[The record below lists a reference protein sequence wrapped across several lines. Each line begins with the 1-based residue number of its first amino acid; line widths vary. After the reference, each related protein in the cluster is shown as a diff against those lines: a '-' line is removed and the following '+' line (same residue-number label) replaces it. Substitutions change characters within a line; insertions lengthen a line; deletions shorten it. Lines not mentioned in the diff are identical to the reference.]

1 MAGYVFIGDDFT
13 GASDTLATI
22 AERGHRAR
30 LFLDVPAPAE
40 PACAGLDAIGIA
52 TDLRA
57 LDADEIAWR
66 VRAMGERLEALDAG
80 IVHYKVCSTFD
91 SSASVGSIGAAVTA
105 LEEVVEPA
113 LTLIVGGQPSLGR
126 YCQFGNLFARGPD
139 GAVHRIDRHPIMSRH
154 PTTPMGEADLRL
166 HLAAQ
171 GLGGI
176 ALHPWTE
183 VAKGGQALHEWLQR
197 AVSEQQRVLLD
208 VTCQHDLGMIGAA
221 LRALAGEHRLLV
233 VGASSVAEAVF
244 ERQDGFA
251 PSVTDYAGT
260 GPVLV
265 IVGSRSSTSAAQVE
279 EATRFSRVAVAPEA
293 VRAASAALAEGIL
306 SRLHGGENVLVHLLP
321 DADYGCS
328 PSELSENLAAL
339 TVKILD
345 GYPLRSLAIAGGD
358 TSSVVSRRLGLES
371 LIFESR
377 LDAGVCVCRT
387 HSADPSRDGLRLLLK
402 GGQVGGRR
410 IFDTFAAII

>member
-1 MAGYVFIGDDFT
+1 MARYVFIGDDFT

-57 LDADEIAWR
+57 LDADEIAGR
-66 VRAMGERLEALDAG
+66 VRAMGERLKALDAR

-105 LEEVVEPA
+105 LEEVLEPA
-113 LTLIVGGQPSLGR
+113 LTVIVGGQPSLGR

-166 HLAAQ
+166 HLAVQ

-176 ALHPWTE
+176 ALNPWTE
-183 VAKGGQALHEWLQR
+183 FAKGAQALNEWLQR
-197 AVSEQQRVLLD
+197 AASEQQRVLLD
-208 VTCQHDLGMIGAA
+208 VTCQHDLGLIGAA
-221 LRALAGEHRLLV
+221 LRALAGEHRVLV

-251 PSVTDYAGT
+251 PSVIEYAGT
-260 GPVLV
+260 GPVLAV
-265 IVGSRSSTSAAQVE
+265 VGSRSSTSAAQVQ
-279 EATRFSRVAVAPEA
+279 EATRFARVAIAPEA
-293 VRAASAALAEGIL
+293 VRGASAALAEGIL

-328 PSELSENLAAL
+328 PSELSESLAAL
-339 TVKILD
+339 TEKIID
-345 GYPLRSLAIAGGD
+345 GFPLRSLAIAGGD
-358 TSSVVSRRLGLES
+358 TSSVISRRLGLES
-371 LIFESR
+371 LIFEGR

-410 IFDTFAAII
+410 IFDTFAAMI